1 VDDRGAATGDG
12 VKEGDVSASYK
23 DGILEIRVPV
33 AAEEEKPPGNEGS
46 HLARMNPSDPGGP
59 PVAGVSRGRG
69 RGAHVV
75 GPSTLA

>member
-33 AAEEEKPPGNEGS
+33 AAEEEKPPVTKV
-46 HLARMNPSDPGGP
+46 PI
-59 PVAGVSRGRG
+59 SRG
-69 RGAHVV
+69 
-75 GPSTLA
+75 